1 MTPWSLNV
9 KILVSKDVH
18 QSFDSNL
25 LLEWPKASKG
35 APNESSKY
43 QKDQYLRCWGSSLNG
58 PLHNNPRSYQPY
70 QYLLIKVF

>member
-1 MTPWSLNV
+1 MHTKALTVICDWNDLI
-9 KILVSKDVH
+9 KT
-18 QSFDSNL
+18 Q
-25 LLEWPKASKG
+25 ASKG

-70 QYLLIKVF
+70 QYLLIKAFFKRI